1 MTLRLNH
8 GIMPGKPA
16 KRWMLIWHLWNIWL
30 KPRELS
36 RYGQDLVCH
45 TQSGAYWIILQTPY
59 LDRMKSQKF
68 TLQSQYDEKSANL
81 AHIPTISSGVFNV
94 PLNTIHFCLLN
105 WKIWCYEK
113 ISQLLLITHA
123 NQTSFLRPIIEVV
136 IGIVK
141 FVNNQLCSVVGLSYV
156 NVCNANVAANAVP
169 LKIRKCLSSNIA
181 GCIPSQTNEI
191 AIGVIF
197 LCIMQAWL
205 PDYWT
210 IWDGRWLNRT
220 NFIVATWSHQ
230 VYGFVATS
238 KLPFL

>member
-1 MTLRLNH
+1 MTLRLNY

-45 TQSGAYWIILQTPY
+45 TQSGHIESFYKPRIWIAWSHKNLA
-59 LDRMKSQKF
+59 
-68 TLQSQYDEKSANL
+68 LQSQYVEKSANL
-81 AHIPTISSGVFNV
+81 AHFPTTSSGVFNV
-94 PLNTIHFCLLN
+94 PLNTIHLCLLN

-113 ISQLLLITHA
+113 SSQLLLITHA
-123 NQTSFLRPIIEVV
+123 DQTSFFRPIIEVV

-141 FVNNQLCSVVGLSYV
+141 FVNNQLCSVVGFSYV
-156 NVCNANVAANAVP
+156 NIRSANVAANAVT
-169 LKIRKCLSSNIA
+169 LKIRKCLSSNVA

-197 LCIMQAWL
+197 LCILQAWL
-205 PDYWT
+205 LDYWT
-210 IWDGRWLNRT
+210 IWDGYWLNRT
-220 NFIVATWSHQ
+220 NLIVATWSHQ
-230 VYGFVATS
+230 VYGFVAMS